1 MKNMVRSVCLIA
13 FFAMAAV
20 ALAEQALPTPR
31 SIILTAGQEQA
42 AQAVILAARR
52 YAAFWNT
59 GEASYAEAALA
70 GNFADRTLPSGR
82 PQGIKGVLE
91 ASKNFRAAIP
101 DLRAEIEELLVVNDR
116 AVVRYIF
123 TGHFTGR
130 FKDLKGDGRE
140 ISFRAVDIYRVQNGT
155 NFRQLAP
162 GGQSLTDAATRRR
175 KTLMNW
181 PKRMSL
187 RAIERP
193 IKG

>member
-1 MKNMVRSVCLIA
+1 MLSQSFVRSFSLIA
-13 FFAMAAV
+13 LLAGAAV
-20 ALAEQALPTPR
+20 ASVDENLPTPR

-42 AQAVILAARR
+42 AQPVILAAKR

-70 GNFADRTLPSGR
+70 RDFVDRTLPSGR
-82 PQGIKGVLE
+82 PQGLDGVLE

-101 DLRAEIEELLVVNDR
+101 DLRGEIEELLVAEDR

-140 ISFRAVDIYRVQNGT
+140 IRFRAVDIYRVQNGQISD
-155 NFRQLAP
+155 NWHLEDNLSLMQQLGAVKP
-162 GGQSLTDAATRRR
+162 
-175 KTLMNW
+175 
-181 PKRMSL
+181 
-187 RAIERP
+187 
-193 IKG
+193 